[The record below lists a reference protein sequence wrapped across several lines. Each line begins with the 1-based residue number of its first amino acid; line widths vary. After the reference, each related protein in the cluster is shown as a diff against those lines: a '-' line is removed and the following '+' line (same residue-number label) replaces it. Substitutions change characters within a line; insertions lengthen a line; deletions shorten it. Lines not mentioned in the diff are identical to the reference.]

1 MKAPRFIDDV
11 EKEYIPVLI
20 GRVSS
25 SGQRKGLPTQMK
37 FLESEAKKRFNFKK
51 KPLQFPVVQTG
62 RAGELETS
70 KIIKELVE
78 KNPKKKYV
86 AIFRDVSR
94 IARDTENGLR
104 LQRELTE
111 LGVPMIALNMST
123 LLGRKPLGDRSA
135 DLLFQIQLGIAQTGK
150 DTEQVAQQTGVAEA
164 DLIGLKFGVPQTM
177 YLEKF
182 KEMNGKPMSVHR
194 RIYTAIPAIDAGV
207 QTITGVAREL
217 NFRTKT
223 GKTKGQVNKSQPDKI
238 YKFLLQLEKDGGKKK
253 VMEYLDVIDAILAA
267 EKKIGR
273 RDSKKPTRKQ
283 KALHRVTVGY
293 LQEPMKF
300 PRPDTIGNPAIAA
313 FTGEEGIGTIAD
325 AMENPGVYQPK
336 K

>member
-1 MKAPRFIDDV
+1 MKNPRFIEDV
-11 EKEYIPVLI
+11 EKTHIPVFV

-25 SGQRKGLPTQMK
+25 SGQRKGLPTQMA
-37 FLESEAKKRFNFKK
+37 FIAKQVKTRFNFKK
-51 KPLQFPVVQTG
+51 KPLSFAVVQTG
-62 RAGELETS
+62 KAGELETLR
-70 KIIKELVE
+70 IIKELVA

-104 LQRELTE
+104 MQREMTE

-150 DTEQVAQQTGVAEA
+150 DSEQEAQQEGVAKA
-164 DLIGLKFGVPQTM
+164 DVIGLKFGVPQTM
-177 YLEKF
+177 YLEKL
-182 KEMNGKPMSVHR
+182 KVIKGKPMSVHR

-223 GKTKGQVNKSQPDKI
+223 GRTKGAVNKSQPNKI
-238 YKFLLQLEKDGGKKK
+238 YKFLIELEKDGGKKK
-253 VMEYLDVIDAILAA
+253 VLEYLEVIDAILAA

-293 LQEPMKF
+293 LQEPLMF
-300 PRPDTIGNPAIAA
+300 PRPDTIGNPLIAA

-325 AMENPGVYQPK
+325 AIENPGVYQPAK
-336 K
+336 